1 MRNNYLLTFSFH
13 CDNVKL
19 LHLCKWKCF
28 ILISSFRSG
37 LFYCSIC
44 YCIYIFLSIYS
55 IFILAQCCR
64 STEFLILQKH
74 FYLIFLFWFETLVC
88 FSNGDLPSPRTDM
101 QIFVARLLLNE
112 KNSFCPQFCMQSKT
126 FWGQGGGCVLDQSL
140 FWAQV
145 LILRTYSDWVV
156 VTNPWIICV
165 FLVLSRA
172 IWIAFSYFPYFC

>member
-55 IFILAQCCR
+55 IFILA
-64 STEFLILQKH
+64 LLQKYRISDSAET

-101 QIFVARLLLNE
+101 QIFVAPLLLNE
-112 KNSFCPQFCMQSKT
+112 KNSFCPQFCVQSKT
-126 FWGQGGGCVLDQSL
+126 LWGQG
-140 FWAQV
+140 
-145 LILRTYSDWVV
+145 VV
-156 VTNPWIICV
+156 VFWISPCSKLRFRFWGLTV
-165 FLVLSRA
+165 TE
-172 IWIAFSYFPYFC
+172 